1 MGFFVLFIDLFL
13 FLTRGRRVGEN
24 VIIVSCA
31 LLLLIL

>member
-24 VIIVSCA
+24 VIIVFVVHCFY
-31 LLLLIL
+31 